1 MPGLKVCA
9 LRPGKPRSVSKN
21 IQTHIGK
28 LRSLPQTLL
37 LKPGDTLIL
46 SRGNTLGR
54 PATYGKSG
62 KLIAPA
68 RIGVSLAQMLDHA
81 KPGEP
86 IWFDDGKIGG
96 VFRSVNSDSATVEI
110 TQARPEGEKLGAE
123 KGINLPETRIDI
135 PALTPDDLEAL
146 KFIVPHAD
154 LVGYSFVRT
163 ESDVR
168 QLLDR
173 LEQLGGQHL
182 GVILKIE
189 TRKSFDNLPKLILAA
204 MRTRSIGIMIAR
216 GDLAVEC
223 GYQRLAEVQEEI
235 LWICEAA
242 HVPVIWA
249 TQVLET
255 LAKKGMPSRSEITD
269 AAMGER
275 AECVML
281 NKGPYAVT
289 TVGVL
294 ADILKRMQA
303 HQEKKRSM
311 LRQLSLAA
319 SFPTTT

>member
-1 MPGLKVCA
+1 M
-9 LRPGKPRSVSKN
+9 
-21 IQTHIGK
+21 
-28 LRSLPQTLL
+28 
-37 LKPGDTLIL
+37 
-46 SRGNTLGR
+46 
-54 PATYGKSG
+54 
-62 KLIAPA
+62 
-68 RIGVSLAQMLDHA
+68 
-81 KPGEP
+81 
-86 IWFDDGKIGG
+86 
-96 VFRSVNSDSATVEI
+96 NSDSVSVEI

-135 PALTPDDLEAL
+135 PALTDDDLEAL
-146 KFIVPHAD
+146 KFIVQHAD
-154 LVGYSFVRT
+154 VVGYSFVRT
-163 ESDVR
+163 EADVR
-168 QLLDR
+168 QLLEQ
-173 LEQLGGQHL
+173 LEKLGGQRL
-182 GVILKIE
+182 GLILKIE
-189 TRKSFDNLPKLILAA
+189 TRKGFDNLPKLILAA
-204 MRTRSIGIMIAR
+204 MRARSFGVMIAR

-249 TQVLET
+249 TQVLES

-289 TVGVL
+289 TVSVL

-311 LRQLSLAA
+311 LRQLRLAA
-319 SFPTTT
+319 SFPTTS

>member
-1 MPGLKVCA
+1 MFQEKE
-9 LRPGKPRSVSKN
+9 K
-21 IQTHIGK
+21 THIGQ
-28 LRSLPQTLL
+28 LPALPQTLL
-37 LKPGDTLIL
+37 LKEGDTLIL
-46 SRGNTLGR
+46 TRSGEIGR
-54 PATYGKSG
+54 PAVYDKSG
-62 KLIAPA
+62 QLLAPA
-68 RIGVSLAQMLDHA
+68 HIGVSLPQILEHA
-81 KPGEP
+81 KVGEP
-86 IWFDDGKIGG
+86 VWFDDGKIGG
-96 VFRSVNSDSATVEI
+96 VIRDVNPESVSVEI
-110 TQARPEGEKLGAE
+110 TQARPEGEKLAAE

-146 KFIVPHAD
+146 KFIVQHAD

-163 ESDVR
+163 DSDVR
-168 QLLDR
+168 QLLER
-173 LEQLGGQHL
+173 LAELGGQRL
-182 GVILKIE
+182 GLILKIE
-189 TRKSFDNLPKLILAA
+189 TRKAFDNLPKLILAA
-204 MRTRSIGIMIAR
+204 MRARSFGIMIAR

-235 LWICEAA
+235 LWFCEAA

-289 TVGVL
+289 SVRVL

-311 LRQLSLAA
+311 LRQLRLASA
-319 SFPTTT
+319 FHATA